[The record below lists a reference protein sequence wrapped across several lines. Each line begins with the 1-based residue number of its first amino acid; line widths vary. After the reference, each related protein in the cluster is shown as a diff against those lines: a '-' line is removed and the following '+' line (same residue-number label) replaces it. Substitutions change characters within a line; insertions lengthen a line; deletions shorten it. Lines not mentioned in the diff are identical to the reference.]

1 MAPLLAPRL
10 RPLEPIPVE
19 VKGQQLVILRDPM
32 RYIPRDVSVGVP
44 VYMLLTLMDG
54 ERTLPEIR
62 RDFLER
68 FGSEIA
74 ENELEDLV
82 RQLDEALLL
91 DNERSTAMRRQVV
104 AEFRDAA
111 VRPAAHAGSAYDDDA
126 AALGIEIDALLDAA
140 PRAEAPPDS
149 ENRPRTLRAIVA
161 PHIDP
166 RVGGACAAQAF
177 AALDTAGPAP
187 DLFVIFGTAHQPS
200 DSLFILTEKDFQTPL
215 GTVHVDREA
224 ARALIDATRPLDLL
238 RDEYLHKHEH
248 SIEFQLLFLQR
259 IFGTRRPHEFQILPI
274 LVGSFH
280 PFIEDNTFP
289 SEAPEMQAFVNAL
302 RGAVARS
309 GKRVCFIAGAD
320 LSHMGQ
326 KFGDHEEPTE
336 EFIADT
342 RQGDMEMLDHIAG
355 MRFEDFYRQIQS
367 EGDRQKVCG
376 LPPIYT
382 LMQMLAPET
391 TGRLLDY
398 GVHVEKET
406 ASFVSFASVAFY
418 DW

>member
-10 RPLEPIPVE
+10 RLLEPIPVE
-19 VKGQQLVILRDPM
+19 VKGQQLVVLRDPM
-32 RYIPRDVSVGVP
+32 RTIPHDVSVGVP

-62 RDFLER
+62 RDFQER
-68 FGSEIA
+68 FGGEVT
-74 ENELEDLV
+74 EQELEALV

-91 DNERSTAMRRQVV
+91 DNERSATVGRQVV
-104 AEFRDAA
+104 AEFRDAS
-111 VRPAAHAGSAYDDDA
+111 VRPPAHAGSAYNDDA
-126 AALGIEIDALLDAA
+126 AALAAEMDALLDAA
-140 PRAEAPPDS
+140 PRATAPVDS
-149 ENRPRTLRAIVA
+149 EGRPRALRAIVA

-166 RVGGACAAQAF
+166 RVGGACAAHAF
-177 AALDTAGPAP
+177 AALDTADPAP

-200 DSLFILTEKDFQTPL
+200 DSLFVLTEKDFRTPL
-215 GTVHVDREA
+215 GTAPVDREA
-224 ARALIDATRPLDLL
+224 VRALIDAARPLDLL

-248 SIEFQLLFLQR
+248 SIEFQVLFLQH
-259 IFGTRRPHEFQILPI
+259 IFGKRRPHDFQILPI
-274 LVGSFH
+274 LVGSFRS
-280 PFIEDNTFP
+280 FIEDNEFP
-289 SEAPEMQAFVNAL
+289 SESPQMLAFVNAL
-302 RGAVARS
+302 RGTIARS
-309 GKRVCFIAGAD
+309 GKRVCFVAGAD

-326 KFGDHEEPTE
+326 KFGDREGPTE

-342 RQGDMEMLDHIAG
+342 RQGDEEMLDHIAR
-355 MRFEDFYRQIQS
+355 MRPEEFFRQIQS
-367 EGDRQKVCG
+367 EEDRQKVCG

-406 ASFVSFASVAFY
+406 ASFVSFASMAFY
-418 DW
+418 G